1 MEPELSGGDVSDQ
14 TLERVR
20 QAVERGST
28 RSPLYR
34 WLWRNH
40 DEFAALVSVGRPSW
54 SAVAAELDELG
65 YRNGVGGKLTGET
78 VRQTWL
84 RVRAR
89 WAKVNSAKA
98 TWAKRND
105 APALPP
111 VVRPV
116 SSGAPL
122 PRPVVGLTR
131 LAGSTREDG

>member
-1 MEPELSGGDVSDQ
+1 MCVRMEPKLGGGDVSDQ
-14 TLERVR
+14 TLERIR

-34 WLWRNH
+34 WLWRHH
-40 DEFAALVSVGRPSW
+40 DDFLALVSEGRPSW
-54 SAVAAELDELG
+54 SAVAKELDELG

-98 TWAKRND
+98 AWAKRND
-105 APALPP
+105 ASALPP
-111 VVRPV
+111 MVRPGGV
-116 SSGAPL
+116 ASPSG
-122 PRPVVGLTR
+122 RPVVTLSKLKEG
-131 LAGSTREDG
+131 E